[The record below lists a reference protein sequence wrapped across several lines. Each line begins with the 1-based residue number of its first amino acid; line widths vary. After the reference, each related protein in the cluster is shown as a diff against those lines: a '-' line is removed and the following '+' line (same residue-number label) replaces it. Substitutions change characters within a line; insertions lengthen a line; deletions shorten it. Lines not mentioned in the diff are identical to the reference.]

1 MYMYMYMY
9 CFVFVIMY
17 MYIILMF
24 RNFIVGSLTESLQE
38 IIRVLQLTSPTDE
51 PGITIVEV
59 LYNGT
64 SI

>member
-1 MYMYMYMY
+1 
-9 CFVFVIMY
+9 